1 MNFYVTPSGN
11 NHHEKVP
18 VRFPR
23 VSYCEFMNTNYR
35 KYFVRSYKPPVSN
48 FPDSDD
54 GPNEELCNG
63 FRADHN
69 VSNALVANF
78 LPHIL

>member
-1 MNFYVTPSGN
+1 MNFYVSPSGN
-11 NHHEKVP
+11 NHHEKIP

-23 VSYCEFMNTNYR
+23 VTFCEFMKTNYR
-35 KYFVRSYKPPVSN
+35 KYFVRSYKPPVSSN

-63 FRADHN
+63 FQADHN
-69 VSNALVANF
+69 VNTAPF
-78 LPHIL
+78 LIILSH